1 VKSLKFLGLVALAA
15 IFFGLPA
22 SGCASTGNAVVG
34 HSAVAWVTS
43 VDGTAPFTFQW
54 YKNGTVIAGATGTA
68 LPPTISQATIVGNS
82 AYVITTVAATDAG
95 VYTCV
100 VTNAAGS
107 TTSDGATLVVVVTP
121 GNAVTA
127 TWSN

>member
-1 VKSLKFLGLVALAA
+1 
-15 IFFGLPA
+15 LPA

-43 VDGTAPFTFQW
+43 VDGTAPFTFQG

-68 LPPTISQATIVGNS
+68 LPPTNFPRQRSSENS
-82 AYVITTVAATDAG
+82 AYVITTVAATML
-95 VYTCV
+95 VSYTCV

-107 TTSDGATLVVVVTP
+107 TTATVP
-121 GNAVTA
+121 P
-127 TWSN
+127 WSSS